1 MTVRDMLE
9 MCNDT
14 SGICIRIFDCISEKA
29 IFDADNLDTYDD
41 AVSEVIFSDM
51 ADYEVLSYDLYVQH
65 GVINLELNIDY
76 EPEDEE

>member
-9 MCNDT
+9 MCNDA
-14 SGICIRIFDCISEKA
+14 SGICIRIFDCISENI

-41 AVSEVIFSDM
+41 VVSEIIFSDM